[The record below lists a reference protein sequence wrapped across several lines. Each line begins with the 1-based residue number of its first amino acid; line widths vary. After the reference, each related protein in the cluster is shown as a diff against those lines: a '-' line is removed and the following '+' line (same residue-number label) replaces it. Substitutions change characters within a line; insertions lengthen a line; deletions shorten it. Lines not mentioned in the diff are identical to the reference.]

1 MKNIWVVLKKEYL
14 TRIKN
19 KTFIIMTF
27 LGPLLIALFYAG
39 AIWVAIK
46 GSEDSSIKKV
56 YYSGEIKINPEDALA
71 ENFILLE
78 PPKYQNQIDSD
89 LEEGKID
96 GWLKIGDKDPMIL
109 DSLEIISKKSLSLA
123 QISSLEGLVKNAVH
137 EQALIKLGISSS
149 QLAQTEVGGN
159 LKSLEINDQGE
170 TNDSGTGIRSGI
182 GFALAMIIYI
192 FIFVYGSM
200 VMRSAMEE
208 KTNRIVEVIVSS
220 VKPFE
225 LMMGKILGVALV
237 GLTQFL
243 AWIGLGIGLIFSLS
257 FAFKSQFS
265 EIQKSQIPT
274 NPSTQIMGSTGL
286 SNANDPNHINTA
298 ATDAIS
304 QKLAIIEGFNS
315 IPMGEILVIFV
326 LFFLG
331 GYLLYS
337 SIFAAIGAAV
347 NQETD
352 VQQFMMPV
360 SLPLIFGFII
370 AQTVVFQ
377 APHGKL
383 AQIFS
388 MIPFTSPI
396 VMAVRAPF
404 EVPLIE
410 VLASFGLLVLTFL
423 FMVWLSAKIY
433 RVGILM
439 YGKKPNWKDFVKWI
453 RQS

>member
-19 KTFIIMTF
+19 KTFIVMTF
-27 LGPLLIALFYAG
+27 LGPLLIALFYGG
-39 AIWVAIK
+39 AIWVAIQ
-46 GSEDSSIKKV
+46 GSEDSSLKKI
-56 YYSGEIKINPEDALA
+56 YYQGDVKISAETAL
-71 ENFILLE
+71 ESNFILLD
-78 PPKYQNQIDSD
+78 PPKYENQITEDI
-89 LEEGKID
+89 ENEKID
-96 GWLKIGDKDPMIL
+96 GYLNIQDVDLISL
-109 DSLEIISKKSLSLA
+109 DSTELISKKSFSLA
-123 QISSLEGLVKNAVH
+123 ELSNLERLFKNAIH
-137 EQALIKLGISSS
+137 EKALISLGINAS
-149 QLAQTEVGGN
+149 QLAATDVKGGI
-159 LKSLEINDQGE
+159 KSLEINDAGE
-170 TNDSGTGIRSGI
+170 TNSSGTGLRSGI
-182 GFALAMIIYI
+182 GFGLAMIIYI

-257 FAFKSQFS
+257 FAFKSQLS
-265 EIQKSQIPT
+265 EIPKTNSPVNPT
-274 NPSTQIMGSTGL
+274 AISGAASPLNGT
-286 SNANDPNHINTA
+286 ADPMNSA

-304 QKLAIIEGFNS
+304 QKLAIIEGFNT

-388 MIPFTSPI
+388 MIPLTSPI

-404 EVPLIE
+404 DVPLIE
-410 VLASFGLLVLTFL
+410 VLASFGLLVLTFI

-439 YGKKPNWKDFVKWI
+439 YGKKPSWKDFVKWI

>member
-89 LEEGKID
+89 IEAGKID
-96 GWLKIGDKDPMIL
+96 GWLKITDKDPMIL

-123 QISSLEGLVKNAVH
+123 QISTLENLVKSAVH

-149 QLAQTEVGGN
+149 QLAETEVSGS
-159 LKSLEINDQGE
+159 LKSLELNEKGE

-192 FIFVYGSM
+192 FIFIYGSM

-265 EIQKSQIPT
+265 EIQKSQIPN
-274 NPSTQIMGSTGL
+274 NPSTQTMGTTGMSGTNSPMGNAASDALSKKL
-286 SNANDPNHINTA
+286 SN
-298 ATDAIS
+298 
-304 QKLAIIEGFNS
+304 IEGLDS
-315 IPMGEILVIFV
+315 IPMGEILIIFV

-360 SLPLIFGFII
+360 SLPLVFGFII

-410 VLASFGLLVLTFL
+410 VLVSFGLLVLTFL

>member
-89 LEEGKID
+89 IEAGKID
-96 GWLKIGDKDPMIL
+96 GWLKITDKDPMIL

-123 QISSLEGLVKNAVH
+123 QVSTLENLVKSAVH

-149 QLAQTEVGGN
+149 QLAETEVSGS
-159 LKSLEINDQGE
+159 LKSLELNEKGE

-192 FIFVYGSM
+192 FIFIYGSM

-265 EIQKSQIPT
+265 EIQKSQIPN
-274 NPSTQIMGSTGL
+274 NPNTQIMGSTGMSGTNSPMNNAASDAL
-286 SNANDPNHINTA
+286 SK
-298 ATDAIS
+298 
-304 QKLAIIEGFNS
+304 KLSIIEGLDS
-315 IPMGEILVIFV
+315 IPMGEILIIFV

-360 SLPLIFGFII
+360 SLPLVFGFII

-383 AQIFS
+383 AQVFS

>member
-56 YYSGEIKINPEDALA
+56 YYSGEIKINQEDALA

-89 LEEGKID
+89 IEAGKID
-96 GWLKIGDKDPMIL
+96 GWLKITDKDPMIL

-123 QISSLEGLVKNAVH
+123 QISTLENLVKSAVH

-149 QLAQTEVGGN
+149 QLAETEVSGS
-159 LKSLEINDQGE
+159 LKSLELNEKGE

-192 FIFVYGSM
+192 FIFIYGSM

-265 EIQKSQIPT
+265 EIQKSQIPN
-274 NPSTQIMGSTGL
+274 NPSTHMGTTGMSGTNSPMGNAASDAL
-286 SNANDPNHINTA
+286 SK
-298 ATDAIS
+298 
-304 QKLAIIEGFNS
+304 KLSIIEGLDS
-315 IPMGEILVIFV
+315 IPMGEILIIFV

-360 SLPLIFGFII
+360 SLPLVFGFII

-410 VLASFGLLVLTFL
+410 VLVSFGLLVLTFL

>member
-89 LEEGKID
+89 IEAGKID
-96 GWLKIGDKDPMIL
+96 GWLKITDKDPMIL

-123 QISSLEGLVKNAVH
+123 QVSTLENLVKSAVH

-149 QLAQTEVGGN
+149 QLAETEVSGS
-159 LKSLEINDQGE
+159 LKSLELNEKGE

-192 FIFVYGSM
+192 FIFIYGSM

-265 EIQKSQIPT
+265 EIQKSQIPN
-274 NPSTQIMGSTGL
+274 NPNTQIMGSTGMSGTNSPMNNAASDAL
-286 SNANDPNHINTA
+286 SK
-298 ATDAIS
+298 
-304 QKLAIIEGFNS
+304 KLSIIEGLNS
-315 IPMGEILVIFV
+315 IPMGEILIIFV

-360 SLPLIFGFII
+360 SLPLVFGFII

-383 AQIFS
+383 AQVFS